1 MKQLLLIIV
10 CLLSSVVIYAQDSK
24 IYSCAYD
31 GYVNIR
37 QQPSNKSAKLGQFR
51 NGPQGA
57 ILLEDLGKWVK
68 IKVGDVTGYVL
79 KQFTQRTP
87 TIAYTGNVS
96 ADWIEGVY
104 YYNGYIYII
113 YNNGYWQC
121 GYNFHFKRG
130 YYIMQKNEVKLI
142 TEWQLIDGDYWA
154 DQWRKVDPNEEGA
167 IMILQIDDQNGTLG
181 GQTED
186 LIWVTEDECIDYP
199 SYKNREELKTDG
211 RALAEWMRQKRLGL

>member
-10 CLLSSVVIYAQDSK
+10 CLLSSVVIYAQNSK

-51 NGPQGA
+51 NGPEGA
-57 ILLEDLGKWVK
+57 ILLEDLGTWVK
-68 IKVGDVTGYVL
+68 IKVGGVTGYVL

-104 YYNGYIYII
+104 GYNGYIYTI
-113 YNNGYWQC
+113 YNNGYWQS
-121 GYNFHFKRG
+121 GYNFHGQRG

-142 TEWQLIDGDYWA
+142 TEWKLIDADPWA

-167 IMILQIDDQNGTLG
+167 IMILQIDEQNGTLG
-181 GQTED
+181 GQTEN
-186 LIWVTEDECIDYP
+186 LIWLTESDGIDYP
-199 SYKNREELKTDG
+199 CYENREELKKAG
-211 RALAEWMRQKRLGL
+211 RTLAEWMRQKRLGL